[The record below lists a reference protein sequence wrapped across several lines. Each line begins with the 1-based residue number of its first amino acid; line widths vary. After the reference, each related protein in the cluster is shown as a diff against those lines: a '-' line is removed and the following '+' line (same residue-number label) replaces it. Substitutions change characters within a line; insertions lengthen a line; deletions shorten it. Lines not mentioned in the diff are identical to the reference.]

1 MSRDVQSMKVGWQG
15 WQQWCLFLCT
25 NGLSP
30 ILLAWTALSID
41 LSRRAVPTSIHPKYK
56 LDSPGQV
63 HNDAQCL
70 YLPWDSSCGMAED
83 WTLLCFCGHF
93 GFPTRSIKG
102 IGWKWLKYLSA
113 LICFDPNG
121 MEAGAFFGARGLQ
134 RHSTQKCKLQ
144 PCPDSQVLSS
154 LYWMP
159 HPKIFVSLGNF
170 CSCTPGESP
179 QEVLAFEVWQNGFRT
194 RDMHWKPKTPVCSS
208 HDIDC
213 TCRCGLFLWQTG
225 KTAKIGHG
233 TWQPWHLKSGVSSS

>member
-1 MSRDVQSMKVGWQG
+1 MFVSSLRLQLRHGRGLNAALLLWSVWLSDKIRQG
-15 WQQWCLFLCT
+15 HRL
-25 NGLSP
+25 
-30 ILLAWTALSID
+30 
-41 LSRRAVPTSIHPKYK
+41 K
-56 LDSPGQV
+56 
-63 HNDAQCL
+63 
-70 YLPWDSSCGMAED
+70 MAEI
-83 WTLLCFCGHF
+83 FV
-93 GFPTRSIKG
+93 GFN
-102 IGWKWLKYLSA
+102 
-113 LICFDPNG
+113 PNG
-121 MEAGAFFGARGLQ
+121 MEARAFFAARGLQ

-159 HPKIFVSLGNF
+159 HSKIFVSLGNF

-225 KTAKIGHG
+225 KKANIGHG
-233 TWQPWHLKSGVSSS
+233 TWQPWHLKNGVSSS